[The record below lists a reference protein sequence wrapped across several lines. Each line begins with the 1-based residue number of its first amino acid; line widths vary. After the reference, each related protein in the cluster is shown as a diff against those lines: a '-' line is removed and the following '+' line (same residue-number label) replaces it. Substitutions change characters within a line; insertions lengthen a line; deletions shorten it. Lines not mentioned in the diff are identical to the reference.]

1 MTLNTWSFSKKKNST
16 ARPSGSGNSYN
27 VRLKEDTSIEKPT
40 FIIGTGID
48 ADINYC
54 QFAGNYYFIDDI
66 EVLTNDQVALHCSID
81 VLATH
86 KSSIGAYRAF
96 VRRSS
101 YESDPWLIDD
111 ALSVEQHIVSETMA
125 TTDLFTANQTG
136 CFIVRCVS
144 PSDAA
149 PTGIASYVMN
159 HAELKILLDFITT
172 ESNFSDMFDDVVV
185 KSFFNPFQ
193 YILSIMWFPIS
204 KDNIPGTAKSMK
216 LGWWTVSTFKELT
229 STGYYANVTVNKPTT
244 YYSNDFRVNSKRFT
258 ELRAYIPALGV
269 VELPP
274 EALSASLNAEV
285 SIDYVTGTMQVGFY
299 DRGTQGGLTV
309 NRDNFGTFSTQL
321 GVPIQCGQTS
331 ALQSAAG
338 ITSGG
343 VLGSLAEATLQAA
356 DITLGGVSGIFRGA
370 SGQQNVMGSTG
381 NMSILVA
388 HPRLILYQR
397 AYGCGEF
404 PGTWYGKPLCKSRVL
419 SNIPGYIKCDA
430 ASISL
435 AAPDTE
441 VEAVNNYL
449 NTGFYYE

>member
-16 ARPSGSGNSYN
+16 AQPDGSGRSYN

-40 FIIGTGID
+40 FILGTGID
-48 ADINYC
+48 TDINFC
-54 QFAGNYYFIDDI
+54 QFNNRYYFIDDVEI
-66 EVLTNDQVALHCSID
+66 LTNDQVALPCSID

-86 KSSIGAYRAF
+86 KNSIGAYRAF

-111 ALSVEQHIVSETMA
+111 ALSVEQHIVSESMA
-125 TTDLFTANQTG
+125 TTDLFTADQTG

-144 PSDAA
+144 PSNTS

-159 HAELKILLDFITT
+159 RSELGALLDFITT

-193 YILSIMWFPIS
+193 YILSIMWFPIA
-204 KDNIPGTAKSMK
+204 KDDIPGTSASMK
-216 LGWWTVSTFKELT
+216 LGWWSVGTFKQLT
-229 STGYYANVTVNKPTT
+229 STGYYDNIAVNKPTM
-244 YYSNDFRVNSKRFT
+244 YYSGDFRATSKRFT
-258 ELRAYIPALGV
+258 EIRVYIPALGV
-269 VELPP
+269 VEIPP
-274 EALSASLNAEV
+274 EAMAASLYAEV
-285 SIDYVTGTMQVGFY
+285 SIDYVTGSMEVGLY
-299 DRGTQGGLTV
+299 DRGSQGGLTV

-321 GVPIQCGQTS
+321 GVPIQCGQTN

-381 NMSILVA
+381 NMSIVVA
-388 HPRLILYQR
+388 HPRLITYQR

-404 PGTWYGKPLCKSRVL
+404 PGTWYGKPLCKTRVL
-419 SNIPGYIKCDA
+419 STIPGYIKCDG

-441 VEAVNNYL
+441 IDAVNNYL